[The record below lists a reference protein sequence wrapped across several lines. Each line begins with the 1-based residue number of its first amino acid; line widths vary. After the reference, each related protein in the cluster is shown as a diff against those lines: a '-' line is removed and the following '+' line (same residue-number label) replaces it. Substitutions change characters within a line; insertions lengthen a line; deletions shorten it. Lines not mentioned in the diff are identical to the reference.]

1 MFHEYFDL
9 HVAGLMIAC
18 MRETYGKP
26 LSSYM
31 KSEKL
36 SLRSS
41 QPNLFRMQN
50 PGSKFLL
57 ECIESRKKQVNK
69 HFFFGYTYRN
79 EFTNVS
85 RYELSKANC
94 NSNTILNNY
103 VKI

>member
-41 QPNLFRMQN
+41 QPNLIRMQN

-57 ECIESRKKQVNK
+57 ACIESRKKQVNK
-69 HFFFGYTYRN
+69 HLFWIY
-79 EFTNVS
+79 
-85 RYELSKANC
+85 L
-94 NSNTILNNY
+94 
-103 VKI
+103 

>member
-9 HVAGLMIAC
+9 HVAGLIIAC
-18 MRETYGKP
+18 MRETYGKA

-57 ECIESRKKQVNK
+57 LKAGKKQVNK
-69 HFFFGYTYRN
+69 HLFWIY
-79 EFTNVS
+79 
-85 RYELSKANC
+85 L
-94 NSNTILNNY
+94 
-103 VKI
+103 